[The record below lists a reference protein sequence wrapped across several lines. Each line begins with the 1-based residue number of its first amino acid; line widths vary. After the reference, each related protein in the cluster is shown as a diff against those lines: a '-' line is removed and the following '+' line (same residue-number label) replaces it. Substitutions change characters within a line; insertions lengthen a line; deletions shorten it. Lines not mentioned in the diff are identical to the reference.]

1 MVHHPGDLADTD
13 GRRISARRHIVC
25 LAQKS
30 VHFKDEAFVQQ
41 EPILFRSTLMT
52 TSGEQL

>member
-13 GRRISARRHIVC
+13 ERRISARRHNVC

-41 EPILFRSTLMT
+41 EPLLFRSTLMT